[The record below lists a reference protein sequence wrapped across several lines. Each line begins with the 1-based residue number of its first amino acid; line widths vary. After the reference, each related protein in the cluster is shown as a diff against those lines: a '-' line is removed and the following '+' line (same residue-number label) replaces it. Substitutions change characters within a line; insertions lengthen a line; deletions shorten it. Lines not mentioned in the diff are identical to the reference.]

1 MSFFI
6 KELLIVANN
15 TKKPRMQQYTLL
27 ELNEFIKKV
36 VALNLPESIWINCE
50 ISQAGRSRGQMYLEL
65 IQKDEVSNQIL
76 AQSKA
81 ILWARDYRRIHKEK
95 GEVIDQILQT
105 GQSVLVKVKA
115 EFSERY
121 GLSLVIDDIDTAFTL
136 GALALKRQK
145 TIDELLRLGLIGRN
159 KVHQLPIV
167 IQRIAVI
174 SSETAAGYHDF
185 INQLKQ
191 NEWGYQ
197 FQTELVNC
205 AMQGEKTADEVSD
218 GLKYISANVE
228 KFDIAVIIRGGGA
241 KLDLAAFDHFNIAKN
256 IAMANL
262 PVLTG
267 IGHEIDDTIS
277 DMVAHTKLKTPT
289 AAAEFILQHNM
300 TLEAELEQTYLRI
313 IEKVR
318 FQHQNKAQTIQNLA
332 FQLSLSTQN
341 IIKDS
346 GRLLDYMEQSLPKT
360 IQQNLKNQHSVI
372 ENLEKNIA
380 LLNPTNA
387 LKRGFTITLK
397 DGIPVKSKNDL
408 KAGDAIETIL
418 QDGKVLSEVFQ

>member
-1 MSFFI
+1 
-6 KELLIVANN
+6 
-15 TKKPRMQQYTLL
+15 MQQYTLL

-50 ISQAGRSRGQMYLEL
+50 ISQAGCSRGQMYLEL

-218 GLKYISANVE
+218 GLKYISANPE

-380 LLNPTNA
+380 LLNPMNA

-397 DGIPVKSKNDL
+397 DGIPIKSKNDL
-408 KAGDAIETIL
+408 KAGDSIETVL
-418 QDGKVLSEVFQ
+418 QDGKVLSEVSNE